1 MREDELI
8 RKLTERF
15 GSPHPRVVVGVGD
28 DCSAIKQ
35 NPGKDL
41 LISVDTAVEGV
52 HFDFGILQPFEIGY
66 RALAGALSDI
76 AAMGGEPLSFLVNV
90 QTPRNYLDK
99 LEKIYEGFIPLS
111 EKFCVPL
118 VGGNIS
124 RGKEL
129 ALTFVVL
136 GEVSRKSKWLRSGAD
151 EGQAVFIT
159 GDIGRVKAFF
169 MAQKLS
175 PKGNEWWY
183 SRLREKVARP
193 TPRIDEAKRLRAEGI
208 EVAAAIDVSDGL
220 STDAYRMAVASGVRI
235 VLDTEALPLDDSVR
249 FVGENLNADPLDIA
263 LGSGEEYEL
272 LFTVPESQAA
282 RVESLGFYRIGRVE
296 LGPEGV
302 FDTEGNRI
310 NPTGWQHF

>member
-28 DCSAIKQ
+28 DCSVIKQ

-52 HFDFGILQPFEIGY
+52 HFDFGILRPFEIGY

-90 QTPRNYLDK
+90 QTPRDYLDK

-129 ALTFVVL
+129 SLTFVVL
-136 GEVSRKSKWLRSGAD
+136 GEVSRKGKWLRGGAD
-151 EGQAVFIT
+151 EGQAVFI
-159 GDIGRVKAFF
+159 
-169 MAQKLS
+169 S
-175 PKGNEWWY
+175 
-183 SRLREKVARP
+183 
-193 TPRIDEAKRLRAEGI
+193 TP
-208 EVAAAIDVSDGL
+208 V
-220 STDAYRMAVASGVRI
+220 
-235 VLDTEALPLDDSVR
+235 
-249 FVGENLNADPLDIA
+249 
-263 LGSGEEYEL
+263 
-272 LFTVPESQAA
+272 
-282 RVESLGFYRIGRVE
+282 
-296 LGPEGV
+296 
-302 FDTEGNRI
+302 
-310 NPTGWQHF
+310 